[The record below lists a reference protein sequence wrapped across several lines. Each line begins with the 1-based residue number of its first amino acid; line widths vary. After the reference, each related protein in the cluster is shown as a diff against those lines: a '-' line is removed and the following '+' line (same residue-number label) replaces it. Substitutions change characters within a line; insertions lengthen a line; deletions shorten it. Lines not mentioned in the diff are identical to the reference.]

1 MCKVVNLREMKR
13 CFVMFAFFV
22 LMLLLAA
29 LTDNSREVVLNDN
42 IVQSELAK
50 DNQLTNEIVLD
61 DSLKN

>member
-1 MCKVVNLREMKR
+1 MKR
-13 CFVMFAFFV
+13 CFVMFAFFI

-29 LTDNSREVVLNDN
+29 LTDNSREVILDAN